1 MEIVAERIYHIST
14 GDVTLKIFKPT
25 FNSDVWQCGY
35 EIIWPNKGKKTR
47 LIDGLDSVESLLLTI
62 KLANDF
68 LDMIQRGDSEALE
81 WQGGVGIGLD
91 IEFDESG

>member
-1 MEIVAERIYHIST
+1 MFGNADMRLYGQTKE
-14 GDVTLKIFKPT
+14 
-25 FNSDVWQCGY
+25 
-35 EIIWPNKGKKTR
+35 KKTR

-81 WQGGVGIGLD
+81 WQGGVGIGLN